1 LLNGNGVLRSG
12 IDPLDR
18 DAMDDRRILYATAF
32 LRALSIG
39 MAGVLISLFLSARGF
54 DPRWIFFVVSAG
66 LSGAALASLAVTLAG
81 HQFARRRA
89 LMALSV
95 VSVLGGV
102 AFVFLRSPGAIALAA
117 FVGMVN
123 GMGRDRGAAAVMEQ
137 AILPATA
144 TDAQRTRVFAWYNVL
159 QDTGHA
165 LGALLAGLPA
175 LLQHVAAV
183 GMLPAFQIAMLLPAI
198 FMLATVPLYGRLSPR
213 VEPRGPTAAAPLSPD
228 SRGVLWRISAL
239 FALDSI
245 GGGFLTTALIVY
257 FFAERFGVGSATVS
271 VLVFTARIANAGS
284 HLGAAWLARRIG
296 LLNTIVWTHMPSSLL
311 LLTLPWAPSFP
322 VAAVL
327 FLLREGLVEMDV
339 PTRQSYV
346 MAVVQ
351 PAERLT
357 ASGVTS
363 LVRLGGWAVAPMIAG
378 GLMQSTTLGMPLVV
392 GAATKVVYDFLLYV
406 SFRAHRPPEE
416 RT

>member
-1 LLNGNGVLRSG
+1 
-12 IDPLDR
+12 
-18 DAMDDRRILYATAF
+18 MDDRRILYATAF

-39 MAGVLISLFLSARGF
+39 MAGVLISLFLAARGF
-54 DPRWIFFVVSAG
+54 EPRWIFFVVSAG
-66 LSGAALASLAVTLAG
+66 LGGAALASLGVTLAG
-81 HQFARRRA
+81 GQLERRRA
-89 LMALSV
+89 LVALST

-102 AFVFLRSPGAIALAA
+102 AFVFVRGPWAIALAA
-117 FVGMVN
+117 FVGMLN

-144 TDAQRTRVFAWYNVL
+144 SDAERTRVFAWYNVL
-159 QDTGHA
+159 QDAGHA
-165 LGALLAGLPA
+165 CGALLAGLPS
-175 LLQHVAAV
+175 LLQHATAI
-183 GMLPAFQIAMLLPAI
+183 GTLPAFQVAMLLPAI
-198 FMLATVPLYGRLSPR
+198 LLLATVPLYRRLSPR
-213 VEPRGPTAAAPLSPD
+213 IEPSGPSHAARLSPA

-257 FFAERFGVGSATVS
+257 FFAERFGVGSATIS

-284 HLGAAWLARRIG
+284 HLAAAWLARRIG
-296 LLNTIVWTHMPSSLL
+296 LLNTIVCTHMPSSLL

-322 VAAVL
+322 VAAAL

-357 ASGVTS
+357 AAGVTS

-378 GLMQSTTLGMPLVV
+378 GLIQSTTLGMPLVV

-416 RT
+416 R

>member
-1 LLNGNGVLRSG
+1 
-12 IDPLDR
+12 
-18 DAMDDRRILYATAF
+18 
-32 LRALSIG
+32 
-39 MAGVLISLFLSARGF
+39 
-54 DPRWIFFVVSAG
+54 
-66 LSGAALASLAVTLAG
+66 
-81 HQFARRRA
+81 
-89 LMALSV
+89 
-95 VSVLGGV
+95 
-102 AFVFLRSPGAIALAA
+102 
-117 FVGMVN
+117 
-123 GMGRDRGAAAVMEQ
+123 
-137 AILPATA
+137 
-144 TDAQRTRVFAWYNVL
+144 
-159 QDTGHA
+159 
-165 LGALLAGLPA
+165 
-175 LLQHVAAV
+175 
-183 GMLPAFQIAMLLPAI
+183 
-198 FMLATVPLYGRLSPR
+198 
-213 VEPRGPTAAAPLSPD
+213 
-228 SRGVLWRISAL
+228 VLWRISAL

-284 HLGAAWLARRIG
+284 HLAAAWLARRIG
-296 LLNTIVWTHMPSSLL
+296 LLNTIVCTHMPSSLL
-311 LLTLPWAPSFP
+311 LLTLAWAPSFP

-357 ASGVTS
+357 AAGVTS

-392 GAATKVVYDFLLYV
+392 GAVTKVVYDVLLYV

-416 RT
+416 R